1 MIQTVYH
8 SIYIQDL
15 WVIVLLIAA
24 SVVLWSL
31 LGVLMPKKMKWI
43 ALLLAFLSLAAII
56 YATLFSRTPMDAAI
70 HPIPFSSFARAT
82 VRPELYRSMLMN
94 VFLFVPLGLSLPFA
108 LRGGI
113 VRRLLITLAIGA
125 ALSLGIETVQLV
137 FSLGL
142 VEADDL
148 ICNAA
153 GTAVGSTAYLLF
165 LLWNKLKNRQS
176 R

>member
-1 MIQTVYH
+1 ML
-8 SIYIQDL
+8 DL
-15 WVIVLLIAA
+15 WVIALIIAA
-24 SVVLWSL
+24 LIVAWSGLSL
-31 LGVLMPKKMKWI
+31 LLQQHMRWLAVIL
-43 ALLLAFLSLAAII
+43 ALLSLAAII

-94 VFLFVPLGLSLPFA
+94 VFLFVPLGLSLPFV
-108 LRGGI
+108 LRGSTAKRI
-113 VRRLLITLAIGA
+113 LLTVLIGFL
-125 ALSLGIETVQLV
+125 LSVSIETIQYL

-142 VEADDL
+142 AEADDVL
-148 ICNAA
+148 CNTLGA
-153 GTAVGSTAYLLF
+153 AVGSTAYRLF

>member
-1 MIQTVYH
+1 MIQTVFH
-8 SIYIQDL
+8 SIYVLDL
-15 WVIVLLIAA
+15 WVIALIIAA
-24 SVVLWSL
+24 LIVAWSGLSL
-31 LGVLMPKKMKWI
+31 LLQQHMRWLAVIL
-43 ALLLAFLSLAAII
+43 ALLSLAAII

-94 VFLFVPLGLSLPFA
+94 VFLFVPLGLSLPFV
-108 LRGGI
+108 LRGSTAKRI
-113 VRRLLITLAIGA
+113 LLTVLIGFL
-125 ALSLGIETVQLV
+125 LSVSIETIQYL

-142 VEADDL
+142 AEADDVL
-148 ICNAA
+148 CNTLGA
-153 GTAVGSTAYLLF
+153 AVGSTAYRLF

>member
-94 VFLFVPLGLSLPFA
+94 VFLFVPLGLSLPFV
-108 LRGGI
+108 LRGSTAKRI
-113 VRRLLITLAIGA
+113 LLTVLIGFL
-125 ALSLGIETVQLV
+125 LSVSIETIQYL

-142 VEADDL
+142 AEADDVL
-148 ICNAA
+148 CNTLGA
-153 GTAVGSTAYLLF
+153 AVGSTAYRLF